1 MEDSL
6 LMPLLRE
13 RESLLCPIC
22 PPDSRLEIALR
33 LELEEESERIF
44 AACGDCSRLYEVSP
58 DGSIRAAA
66 GDLPEIR
73 VKWVTCPRCQV
84 EGSVLTWSMP
94 DASAEIYL
102 LVTCP
107 ACEHVFAPEAEG

>member
-1 MEDSL
+1 MEDSV

-13 RESLLCPIC
+13 RESLSCPLCP
-22 PPDSRLEIALR
+22 PESRLEIALR
-33 LELEEESERIF
+33 LELEAESERIF
-44 AACGDCSRLYEVSP
+44 AACADCSRLYEITP
-58 DGSIRAAA
+58 DGNVRVAA
-66 GDLPEIR
+66 GDMPELR

-94 DASAEIYL
+94 EAHAETYL

-107 ACEHVFAPEAEG
+107 ACEHVFGPEPSG